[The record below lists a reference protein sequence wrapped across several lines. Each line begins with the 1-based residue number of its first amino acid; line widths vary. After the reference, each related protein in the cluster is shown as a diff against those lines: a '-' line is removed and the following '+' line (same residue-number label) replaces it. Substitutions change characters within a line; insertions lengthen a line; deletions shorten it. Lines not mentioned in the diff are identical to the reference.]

1 MNFNRVATLAVALTT
16 CWYGCETVERARSVQ
31 NEDIKVPGEFTVTPE
46 TAGLISGRD
55 YSLTELEQIALEY
68 HPSICQARQDL
79 ESARLQL
86 NMTRSSRLPQISASG
101 GYTRSTAN
109 NAAVHPYSGTT
120 SGSWSGSLGLD
131 LLVYDFG
138 KLDARD
144 RQCVEQIIAAEEQLR
159 ATQIEVVYALRT
171 AFFERLRRQQLLAVA
186 LENAHQY
193 RVHLEEAESMLE
205 VGTRMQYDVTKAKVD
220 WGNACLDVIT
230 ASNNVKTA
238 QGDLN
243 LSLGLAESP
252 LYGLTESELPRPL
265 VEHDADMLMVIAREN
280 SPSLAVLKARERSA
294 LSAVDEMI
302 AELFPDLNFGFSFDL
317 SGRGF
322 PLVWNFS
329 GALRAAENLFDGKRN
344 MAQIDQTVTD
354 LRNARSRVAAAEQ
367 NLYSDLV
374 KAVAQRD
381 SARESSAIAK
391 MVYDQAKE
399 NLAIVE
405 EQYRVGTASSVER
418 TDAQTSVTQ
427 AHAKVVTAYYDEL
440 DAQAKIDYLIGI
452 VTSAQ
457 LKE

>member
-1 MNFNRVATLAVALTT
+1 MLSRGFR
-16 CWYGCETVERARSVQ
+16 RAS
-31 NEDIKVPGEFTVTPE
+31 PT
-46 TAGLISGRD
+46 
-55 YSLTELEQIALEY
+55 
-68 HPSICQARQDL
+68 
-79 ESARLQL
+79 
-86 NMTRSSRLPQISASG
+86 
-101 GYTRSTAN
+101 
-109 NAAVHPYSGTT
+109 
-120 SGSWSGSLGLD
+120 
-131 LLVYDFG
+131 
-138 KLDARD
+138 
-144 RQCVEQIIAAEEQLR
+144 
-159 ATQIEVVYALRT
+159 
-171 AFFERLRRQQLLAVA
+171 FF
-186 LENAHQY
+186 
-193 RVHLEEAESMLE
+193 
-205 VGTRMQYDVTKAKVD
+205 
-220 WGNACLDVIT
+220 
-230 ASNNVKTA
+230 
-238 QGDLN
+238 
-243 LSLGLAESP
+243 SP
-252 LYGLTESELPRPL
+252 P
-265 VEHDADMLMVIAREN
+265 
-280 SPSLAVLKARERSA
+280 
-294 LSAVDEMI
+294 
-302 AELFPDLNFGFSFDL
+302 FSFDL

-344 MAQIDQTVTD
+344 LAQIDQTVTD